1 MNLKML
7 QTLFILSWAAWA
19 CMPVWGATAFA
30 AMEVLTLFAL
40 WQRMQKARKA
50 FATEHAAIVETFD
63 EPTRAW
69 LAQYP
74 YFYTQRTSAKEWSRL
89 LRAIALALLLLVP
102 VFAVHAL
109 VRRELVLLLP
119 ILPAA
124 VFFFLNTLLATPL
137 EVDQWVAEPGKEAEK
152 PLHDAITNAFAAGA
166 LAHLKLPGSRLRT
179 MGAPPPEEP
188 PQDPPAP

>member
-7 QTLFILSWAAWA
+7 QMVFVVSWAIWA
-19 CMPVWGATAFA
+19 CMPMWGAAAFA

-40 WQRMQKARKA
+40 WQRMEKARKG
-50 FATEHAAIVETFD
+50 FAAEHAEIIEAFD

-69 LAQYP
+69 LSKYP
-74 YFYTQRTSAKEWSRL
+74 YFYTQRTSAKEWSRM
-89 LRAIALALLLLVP
+89 LRAVALALLLLVP

-109 VRRELVLLLP
+109 VRRDLVLLLP
-119 ILPAA
+119 MLPAA
-124 VFFFLNTLLATPL
+124 IFFFLNTFLATPL

-152 PLHDAITNAFAAGA
+152 PLHDAITKAFAARA
-166 LAHLKLPGSRLRT
+166 LAHLNLPGGRLRA

-188 PQDPPAP
+188 PHDPPSA